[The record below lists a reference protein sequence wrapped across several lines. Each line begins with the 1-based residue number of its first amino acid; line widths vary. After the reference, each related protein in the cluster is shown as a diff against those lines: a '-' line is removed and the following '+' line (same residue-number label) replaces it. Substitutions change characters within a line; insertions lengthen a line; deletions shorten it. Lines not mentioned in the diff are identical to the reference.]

1 MHWLEALPEVGNAG
15 IRLAAEIE
23 ATEQQIAEKLSEIA
37 RLRAQLGGKKLEA
50 KRFAKEH
57 WTAEEIAR
65 AKEIADGNR

>member
-23 ATEQQIAEKLSEIA
+23 AVEQQIAEKLAEVA
-37 RLRAQLGGKKLEA
+37 RMRVQLATKKLEA

-57 WTAEEIAR
+57 WTTEEIAK